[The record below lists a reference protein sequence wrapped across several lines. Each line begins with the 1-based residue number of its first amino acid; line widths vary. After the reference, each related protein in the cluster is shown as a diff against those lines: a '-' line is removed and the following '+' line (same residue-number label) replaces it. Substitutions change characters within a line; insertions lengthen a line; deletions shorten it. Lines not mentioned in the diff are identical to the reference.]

1 MTVYEIVQE
10 YHAAWDEA
18 YAHYFAF
25 IALGVG
31 ATAFGGLLMSLLKK
45 RVFRWSGATLAL
57 VGLCFATYTVF
68 SPYIASGGAIPEN
81 TKEIAKQEIMSNYKV
96 TDVQIADSDGYP
108 ATSKYFVADLGEG
121 DWADRAHMIVKLKDG
136 RSLEYEVDFDSNHE
150 LKLYPV
156 TDTQQ
161 VDPETLRREG

>member
-68 SPYIASGGAIPEN
+68 SPYIASGGDSRKHKGNRQAR
-81 TKEIAKQEIMSNYKV
+81 NYE
-96 TDVQIADSDGYP
+96 QLQS
-108 ATSKYFVADLGEG
+108 
-121 DWADRAHMIVKLKDG
+121 R
-136 RSLEYEVDFDSNHE
+136 
-150 LKLYPV
+150 
-156 TDTQQ
+156 
-161 VDPETLRREG
+161 